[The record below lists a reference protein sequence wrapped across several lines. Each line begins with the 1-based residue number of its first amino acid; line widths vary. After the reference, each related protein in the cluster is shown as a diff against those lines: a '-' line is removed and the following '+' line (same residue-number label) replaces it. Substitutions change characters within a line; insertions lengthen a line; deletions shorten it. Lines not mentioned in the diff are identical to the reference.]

1 MGDTGFSI
9 VIGVPQQL
17 DGLRENPIE
26 MDENSGYPY
35 FRKTPFVGLKP
46 WDFRS
51 FRVACSGCWFK
62 TSIYIHIFF
71 KKESCENVSKMG
83 VPRS

>member
-9 VIGVPQQL
+9 VGVPQQL

-26 MDENSGYPY
+26 MDENSAYPY
-35 FRKTPFVGLKP
+35 FRKTPLVGLKP

-62 TSIYIHIFF
+62 TSIYIYIYIFQKRIMRKRKQNGF
-71 KKESCENVSKMG
+71 PS
-83 VPRS
+83 